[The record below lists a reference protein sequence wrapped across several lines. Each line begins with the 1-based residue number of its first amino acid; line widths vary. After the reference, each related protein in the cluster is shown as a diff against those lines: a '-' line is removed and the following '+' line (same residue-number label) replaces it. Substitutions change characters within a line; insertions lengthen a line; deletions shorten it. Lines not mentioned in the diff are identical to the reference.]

1 MDTAVEFMRKE
12 QQKKLENFRELN
24 KTAQKGHILFTGSS
38 LMEMF
43 PVTDFLTEDGSE
55 QIIYNRGI
63 GGFVTDDVLRNMNE
77 QIFDLEPSAIF
88 INIGTNDISD
98 SSKSFYE
105 DLSHMLGNYEK
116 ILQQIKERL
125 PDTKVFVMAFYPV
138 CTKGRENEPVFINRN
153 NKNLLTANEAV
164 WKLSEKMGYCYID
177 VNNGLTDGNGMLKE
191 NITIDGIHMHPDGY
205 RIVWNN
211 LKSYLYALR

>member
-63 GGFVTDDVLRNMNE
+63 GGFVTDDMLRNMNE

-105 DLSHMLGNYEK
+105 VLSHMLGNYEK

>member
-63 GGFVTDDVLRNMNE
+63 GGFVTDDMLRNMNE

-105 DLSHMLGNYEK
+105 VLSHMLGNYEK

-164 WKLSEKMGYCYID
+164 WKLSEKMRYCYID
-177 VNNGLTDGNGMLKE
+177 VNNVLTDGNGMLKE

>member
-24 KTAQKGHILFTGSS
+24 KTARKGHILFTGSS

-63 GGFVTDDVLRNMNE
+63 GGFVTDDMLRNMNE

-105 DLSHMLGNYEK
+105 VLSHMLGNYEK

-138 CTKGRENEPVFINRN
+138 CTNGRENEPLFINRN

-164 WKLSEKMGYCYID
+164 RKLSEKMGYCYID

>member
-63 GGFVTDDVLRNMNE
+63 GGFVTDDMLRNMNE

-105 DLSHMLGNYEK
+105 VLSHMLGNYEK

-164 WKLSEKMGYCYID
+164 WKLCEKMGYCYID

-211 LKSYLYALR
+211 LKSYLYALQ

>member
-63 GGFVTDDVLRNMNE
+63 GGFVTDDMLRNMNE

-105 DLSHMLGNYEK
+105 VLSHMLGNYEK

-164 WKLSEKMGYCYID
+164 RKLSEKMRYCYID
-177 VNNGLTDGNGMLKE
+177 VNNVLTDGNGMLKE

>member
-55 QIIYNRGI
+55 QI
-63 GGFVTDDVLRNMNE
+63 
-77 QIFDLEPSAIF
+77 
-88 INIGTNDISD
+88 
-98 SSKSFYE
+98 
-105 DLSHMLGNYEK
+105 
-116 ILQQIKERL
+116 KERL

-164 WKLSEKMGYCYID
+164 WKLSEKMGYWYID

>member
-105 DLSHMLGNYEK
+105 VLSHMLGNYEK

>member
-63 GGFVTDDVLRNMNE
+63 GGFCT
-77 QIFDLEPSAIF
+77 
-88 INIGTNDISD
+88 
-98 SSKSFYE
+98 E
-105 DLSHMLGNYEK
+105 DL
-116 ILQQIKERL
+116 
-125 PDTKVFVMAFYPV
+125 
-138 CTKGRENEPVFINRN
+138 
-153 NKNLLTANEAV
+153 
-164 WKLSEKMGYCYID
+164 
-177 VNNGLTDGNGMLKE
+177 
-191 NITIDGIHMHPDGY
+191 
-205 RIVWNN
+205 VWNMDEEKF
-211 LKSYLYALR
+211 LP

>member
-1 MDTAVEFMRKE
+1 
-12 QQKKLENFRELN
+12 
-24 KTAQKGHILFTGSS
+24 
-38 LMEMF
+38 MEMF

-63 GGFVTDDVLRNMNE
+63 GGFVTDDMLRNMNE

-98 SSKSFYE
+98 SSKSFCE
-105 DLSHMLGNYEK
+105 VLSHMLGNYEK

>member
-43 PVTDFLTEDGSE
+43 PVTDFLPEDGSE

-63 GGFVTDDVLRNMNE
+63 GGFVTDDMLRNMNE

-105 DLSHMLGNYEK
+105 VLSHMLGNYEK

>member
-63 GGFVTDDVLRNMNE
+63 GGFVTDDMLRNMNE

-105 DLSHMLGNYEK
+105 VLSHMLGNYEK

-164 WKLSEKMGYCYID
+164 RKLSEKMRYCYID

>member
-63 GGFVTDDVLRNMNE
+63 GGFVTDDMLRNMNE

-98 SSKSFYE
+98 SSKSFCE
-105 DLSHMLGNYEK
+105 VLSHMLGNYEK

-138 CTKGRENEPVFINRN
+138 CTNGRENEPVFINRN

-164 WKLSEKMGYCYID
+164 RKLSEKMGYCYID

-211 LKSYLYALR
+211 LRSYLYALR

>member
-63 GGFVTDDVLRNMNE
+63 GGFVTDDMLRNMNE

-105 DLSHMLGNYEK
+105 VLSHMLGNYEK

-164 WKLSEKMGYCYID
+164 RKLSEKMGYCYID